1 MGNLYIAIAC
11 QALYQMAMK
20 LAYEGKLRESD
31 LACRF
36 MWAVG
41 KL

>member
-11 QALYQMAMK
+11 QALFQMAMK
-20 LAYEGKLRESD
+20 LANDGKLKESD
-31 LACRF
+31 LVCRF